1 MKTPQN
7 PRSPVDARTQRARRT
22 AAWLS
27 AFAVAVFVGF
37 MVFSAMT
44 R

>member
-1 MKTPQN
+1 MTTPSS
-7 PRSPVDARTQRARRT
+7 PRPPVDARTQRARRT
-22 AAWLS
+22 AAWLG